1 MRYPA
6 VLLALLPLLAAP
18 LPGQRVKMLVPL
30 TTLAE
35 RAVTDS
41 NDAPTRYEAA
51 LGFWLAHKYDEAER
65 QLRAAI
71 AIEPSLAQAYLALS
85 FLPYARREKLW
96 DEVDKGKVP
105 PEWVAAVNES
115 EAFRRRAFLLDP
127 LVDLKPLALMI
138 APPSAFGL
146 GGNAKAVYTYLM
158 NGFGAFWDGQYGTAY
173 QFFRELAGT
182 STDEDRKQK
191 FGAWFL
197 WYEALAAAHAHDY
210 PRAETDFRILLER
223 AQTVSNLGGGAT
235 LAFTVAN
242 QYRYALACVLDEAGE
257 RREAV
262 DMLKEVLTE
271 DVGFYP
277 AHTRLAH
284 IYEDQ
289 HRVPAALEERRR
301 AVATSP
307 DDPSLLF
314 DLGEALARAGE
325 LAEAQGVLRQ
335 AVAANPRSHRAL
347 YVLAAVAQ
355 QVGSTDE
362 AREMYTRFLAIAPSR
377 FADQKAAAR
386 ARLDSLP

>member
-1 MRYPA
+1 MRYPI
-6 VLLALLPLLAAP
+6 LILALLAPLAAP
-18 LPGQRVKMLVPL
+18 VAGQRVKMLVPL

-35 RAVTDS
+35 RAVADS

-51 LGFWLAHKYDEAER
+51 LGFWLAQRYDDAER
-65 QLRAAI
+65 HLRAAI

-85 FLPYARREKLW
+85 FLPYARRDKLW

-105 PEWVAAVNES
+105 AEWLAAVNES

-138 APPSAFGL
+138 PPPSTFGL
-146 GGNAKAVYTYLM
+146 GGNAKAAYTYLM

-173 QFFRELAGT
+173 QFFRELAGN

-197 WYEALAAAHAHDY
+197 WYEALAAAHAQDY
-210 PRAETDFRILLER
+210 PRAFADFRILLDR
-223 AQTVSNLGGGAT
+223 AQRVSDLGGGAT
-235 LAFTVAN
+235 LAFTLAN
-242 QYRYALACVLDEAGE
+242 QYRYALACILDQSGE
-257 RREAV
+257 TREAV
-262 DMLKEVLTE
+262 TLLKEVLTE

-277 AHTRLAH
+277 AHSRLAR

-289 HRVPAALEERRR
+289 HRTPAALEERRR
-301 AVATSP
+301 AVAASP

-325 LAEAQGVLRQ
+325 LVEAQGVLRQ

-347 YVLAAVAQ
+347 YVLAVVAQ
-355 QVGSTDE
+355 QVGSLPE

-386 ARLDSLP
+386 SRLDSLP